1 MKDFIF
7 YTEIKGRVGKVKLKP
22 AFWRCR
28 GIRKNM
34 RVWLQAVTGAVLVGL
49 MATNASYAQQ
59 QGTANQVNPS
69 GVAANDLSYDVGE
82 EATNDAAFEAA
93 MSGMLPMNPDQIRE
107 MLRRIDANQ
116 EAAQSPPHN
125 PTPKVKVASV
135 SLDPGAPLPEI
146 KVSSGFVTTLTI
158 LDATGQ
164 PWPIKSLAYGGNFDI
179 SSPGTGAQIDPEGD
193 DTRNASNSMAH
204 VVHITPMARYGK
216 GNLSLNL
223 VGLSTP
229 ITFRLTSGT
238 NEVHYRF
245 DARIPEYGPN
255 ARLPLIDKGGLQAAD
270 PDIMQVLDGV
280 PPQNAVR
287 MNVSGID
294 RRSSAWQYNGMIYL
308 RTPLKLLSPGWEA
321 SASSAD
327 GMTVYQLSEAP
338 VLLLSDNG
346 VTVRARLSP
355 REGPNGQ

>member
-1 MKDFIF
+1 
-7 YTEIKGRVGKVKLKP
+7 
-22 AFWRCR
+22 
-28 GIRKNM
+28 M
-34 RVWLQAVTGAVLVGL
+34 RVWLQAVTGAVLTSL
-49 MATNASYAQQ
+49 LATNASYAQQ
-59 QGTANQVNPS
+59 QNGADLGTPS
-69 GVAANDLSYDVGE
+69 GLDLSYDVGE
-82 EATNDAAFEAA
+82 EAVNDAAFEAA
-93 MSGMLPMNPDQIRE
+93 VSGMLPMTPEQIQE
-107 MLRRIDANQ
+107 LIRRIDANQ
-116 EAAQSPPHN
+116 QAAQSPPHN
-125 PTPKVKVASV
+125 PTPKVNVASL

-146 KVSSGFVTTLTI
+146 KVAAGFVTTLTL

-164 PWPIKSLAYGGNFDI
+164 PWPIRDMAYGGNFDI
-179 SSPGTGAQIDPEGD
+179 SSPGTGAEIDLKSDPKLPEGAA
-193 DTRNASNSMAH
+193 TSSMAH
-204 VVHITPMARYGK
+204 VIHITPMARYGK
-216 GNLSLNL
+216 GNLSISM

-238 NEVHYRF
+238 DVVHYRF

-255 ARLPLIDKGGLQAAD
+255 ARVPLIDKGMGLQAAD
-270 PDIMQVLDGV
+270 ADLMQILDGV
-280 PPQNAVR
+280 PPQTAAR
-287 MNVSGID
+287 MNVSGLD
-294 RRSSAWQYNGMIYL
+294 RRSSAWQYNGVVYL